1 MTKSDDDTARH
12 SFSKRQ
18 PDGDSRERMVCDS
31 CGWIDYVNPKV
42 VVGAVCTFG
51 ARILLCRRAINPRKG
66 FWTLPAGYLEEHET
80 TEDGARR
87 EAREEALAEIT
98 LDRLLAVYNIPRL
111 SQVQLIY
118 RATLAEP
125 VFGVGEESLE
135 VALFAWDDIPWDEI
149 AFPTVL
155 WALQNHRA
163 VMGQT
168 DFAPFTNPVGEVG
181 DKLGGVPFHEG

>member
-1 MTKSDDDTARH
+1 MTNSSDDVTRH
-12 SFSKRQ
+12 AFSKRL

-51 ARILLCRRAINPRKG
+51 AKILLCRRAINPRKG

-98 LDRLLAVYNIPRL
+98 LDRLLAVYNVPRL

-135 VALFAWDDIPWDEI
+135 VGLFDWDEIPWDEI

-155 WALQNHRA
+155 WALQNHRS

-168 DFAPFTNPVGEVG
+168 DFAPFTNPAGEVG
-181 DKLGGVPFHEG
+181 DMLRGMAFRED

>member
-1 MTKSDDDTARH
+1 MTNSSDDVTRH
-12 SFSKRQ
+12 AFSKRL

-51 ARILLCRRAINPRKG
+51 AKILLCRRAINPRKG

-98 LDRLLAVYNIPRL
+98 LDRLLAVYNVPRL

-125 VFGVGEESLE
+125 VFGVGEESRE
-135 VALFAWDDIPWDEI
+135 VGLFDWDEIPWNEI

-155 WALQNHRA
+155 WALQNHRS

-168 DFAPFTNPVGEVG
+168 DFAPFTNPAGEVG
-181 DKLGGVPFHEG
+181 DRLGGVAFKED

>member
-1 MTKSDDDTARH
+1 MTNTEDDSVRH
-12 SFSKRQ
+12 SFTKRL
-18 PDGDSRERMVCDS
+18 PEGDSRERMVCDS

-51 ARILLCRRAINPRKG
+51 TRILMCRRAINPRKG
-66 FWTLPAGYLEEHET
+66 YWTLPAGYLEEHET

-135 VALFAWDDIPWDEI
+135 VALFEWDDIPWDEI

-163 VMGQT
+163 VLGQA
-168 DFAPFTNPVGEVG
+168 DFAPFTNPLGEVG
-181 DKLGGVPFHEG
+181 DRLGGKPFSEV

>member
-1 MTKSDDDTARH
+1 MNNSSDDVPRH
-12 SFSKRQ
+12 SFSKRL

-51 ARILLCRRAINPRKG
+51 TRILLCRRAINPRKG

-80 TEDGARR
+80 TEEGARR

-135 VALFAWDDIPWDEI
+135 VGLFEWDEIPWNEI

-168 DFAPFTNPVGEVG
+168 DFAPFTNPAGEVG
-181 DKLGGVPFHEG
+181 DRLGGVAFKED

>member
-1 MTKSDDDTARH
+1 MI
-12 SFSKRQ
+12 
-18 PDGDSRERMVCDS
+18 CDS

-51 ARILLCRRAINPRKG
+51 AKILLCRRAINPRKG

-135 VALFAWDDIPWDEI
+135 VALFDWDEIPWDDI

-168 DFAPFTNPVGEVG
+168 DFAPFTNPAGEVG
-181 DKLGGVPFHEG
+181 DSMRGVAFKED